1 MATPLRNVRVGDAL
15 WLAAGRRARRDGTT
29 LTAIVVDALQRY
41 VDAPEP
47 EPHPHPCP
55 CGCHLGPA

>member
-1 MATPLRNVRVGDAL
+1 MATPLRNVRVADDLWSAARERAL
-15 WLAAGRRARRDGTT
+15 QNDTT
-29 LTAIVVDALQRY
+29 LSAVIVDALERY
-41 VDAPEP
+41 VGAD